1 MPLPSLLFV
10 APTLPAA
17 GGNGLAMRAGVFLDA
32 LAQDFA
38 VTLVVVPVAGGD
50 VDPASPFV
58 AGRAQRALVVPL
70 AGTLDPLWE
79 LSARVTDPAARARAL
94 AAYPRPA
101 LCRHATTPCVAAIA
115 AAVGGER
122 YAAIHVMRSYLV
134 PYAAALLPPVGTAA
148 PRASLDL
155 DDDEPAAHRRLA
167 ALHRAAGRAD
177 DERIA
182 LAEARKFE
190 LLEAAAGGRYARI
203 VACTAAHAAAVAA
216 AHPATEAVVVPNTVE
231 LPAPPPRAARA
242 TRRLL
247 FVGNLSYAPNVD
259 GIVAF
264 ADGILPRLRR
274 KLGADVVLRI
284 AGSAPVPAVVALA
297 ARPGVELVANP
308 PSLGE
313 HYAWTDLAVVPLAA
327 GGGTRIKL
335 LEAFAHGVP
344 VVATPIG
351 AEGIAATH
359 DEQLLLAEGA
369 EAFAGACAA
378 LLRDPARAAAIAGR
392 ARDLVASA
400 YSHAVGRA
408 AVRAALRLPAAG

>member
-17 GGNGLAMRAGVFLDA
+17 GGNGLAMRAGAFLDA
-32 LAQDFA
+32 LAREFA
-38 VTLVVVPVAGGD
+38 VTLVVVPVAGGS
-50 VDPASPFV
+50 VDAASPFV
-58 AGRAQRALVVPL
+58 AERARRIVVVPL

-79 LSARVTDPAARARAL
+79 LSARVVDPPARAQAL

-101 LCRHATTPCVAAIA
+101 LCRHATTPCLAAIA
-115 AAVGGER
+115 AAIAGER
-122 YAAIHVMRSYLV
+122 HAAIHVMRSYLV
-134 PYAAALLPPVGTAA
+134 PYVAALLPAAGAAA

-155 DDDEPAAHRRLA
+155 DDDEPATHRRLA
-167 ALHRAAGRAD
+167 ALHRAAGRAG

-182 LAEARKFE
+182 LAEASKYER
-190 LLEAAAGGRYARI
+190 LEAAAGSRFARI
-203 VACTAAHAAAVAA
+203 VTCTAAHAAAVAA
-216 AHPATEAVVVPNTVE
+216 SHPSAEVVVVPNTVE
-231 LPAPPPRAARA
+231 LPALPPRAARA

-264 ADGILPRLRR
+264 ADDVLPRLRR
-274 KLGADVVLRI
+274 TLGDDVVLRI
-284 AGSAPVPAVVALA
+284 AGSAPAPAVAALA
-297 ARPGVELVANP
+297 TRPGVELVANP
-308 PSLGE
+308 ATLAA
-313 HYAWTDLAVVPLAA
+313 HYAWTDLAIVPLAA
-327 GGGTRIKL
+327 GSGTRIKL

-359 DEQLLLAEGA
+359 GEHLLLAEGA
-369 EAFAGACAA
+369 DAFAAACTA
-378 LLRDPARAAAIAGR
+378 LLRDPARAAAMAGR
-392 ARDLVASA
+392 ARQLVASS

-408 AVRAALRLPAAG
+408 AVRAALRLPAAD